1 MFSCSWLC
9 IMLPLTPHALHIL
22 ISTHTYAYTL
32 DHAELRSEV
41 QAEQAQV
48 EAITNLSLDQ
58 GKPRCIPPIILGFYF
73 NHYFMLY
80 MLVY

>member
-1 MFSCSWLC
+1 
-9 IMLPLTPHALHIL
+9 MLPLTPHALHIL

-48 EAITNLSLDQ
+48 EASTNLDLDQ
-58 GKPRCIPPIILGFYF
+58 GKPQFI
-73 NHYFMLY
+73 
-80 MLVY
+80 